1 MRPRFMLNIGKGC
14 FVNADTVK
22 CIISADAERARRIL
36 MKYGFDRTSIEVFDA
51 SSDAETRSLIM
62 HSDGTMAIS
71 SVSYTVLV
79 KRFQGEE

>member
-1 MRPRFMLNIGKGC
+1 MARFMLNVGKGH

-36 MKYGFDRTSIEVFDA
+36 MKYGYDRASLEVVDA

-62 HSDGTMAIS
+62 HYDGTMTIS
-71 SVSYTVLV
+71 SVSYNVLV